1 MHESISRGLLLLA
14 AMGCLAVPRAGAA
27 ETPVAAT
34 DTAAAPATAPATSTA
49 TDTATATASGRS
61 GFAQAPRQDEGRL
74 AQLRGGSDP
83 VWNDMKLNGTVG
95 ANAAQ
100 NVATG
105 DNIIRDGAF
114 ANAAGLPT
122 VIQNSGAN
130 VLIQNATIVNVQIR

>member
-1 MHESISRGLLLLA
+1 MHESISRGCTLLA
-14 AMGCLAVPRAGAA
+14 ALSCLAVPHAWAA
-27 ETPVAAT
+27 ETPAAPT
-34 DTAAAPATAPATSTA
+34 PPTGAAA
-49 TDTATATASGRS
+49 ASGQS
-61 GFAQAPRQDEGRL
+61 GFANAPRQDERRL
-74 AQLRGGSDP
+74 AQLRGGADP

>member
-1 MHESISRGLLLLA
+1 MHESISRSVMLLA
-14 AMGCLAVPRAGAA
+14 AVACLAVPHARAA
-27 ETPVAAT
+27 ETRVAA
-34 DTAAAPATAPATSTA
+34 AVAPA
-49 TDTATATASGRS
+49 GQS
-61 GFAQAPRQDEGRL
+61 GFAQAPRQDERRL
-74 AQLRGGSDP
+74 AQLRGGSEP

-95 ANAAQ
+95 ANVAQ
-100 NVATG
+100 NVASG